1 MPKCSQMFSKSSLQV
16 VKDVGTIGEQVREIT
31 MIAEI
36 KDVVT
41 RSSDTLIGDALGVV
55 SLFALLI
62 AGLALPA
69 LL

>member
-1 MPKCSQMFSKSSLQV
+1 MFLKSSLQV

>member
-1 MPKCSQMFSKSSLQV
+1 
-16 VKDVGTIGEQVREIT
+16 

-36 KDVVT
+36 KDVVA
-41 RSSDTLIGDALGVV
+41 RSSETLIEDALGVA

-62 AGLALPA
+62 AGLVLPA